1 MPGRPRRI
9 GAMGSDRRT
18 DAAADGDMP
27 LSVAISAIH
36 DVQAA
41 ADGAA
46 IIVMAQTRS
55 GDTRSPLEIAI
66 TTELAAAVAIS
77 LLQTTARA
85 RRSRD
90 SMEPALECFAVGVED
105 SSRHRD
111 RVRLQLLFDGGTVLP
126 VEIGRDAGEALAGEL
141 ADWLANTAP
150 DARADARRGTDPTPE
165 PNQAQS

>member
-1 MPGRPRRI
+1 MSVNSKLPF
-9 GAMGSDRRT
+9 
-18 DAAADGDMP
+18 
-27 LSVAISAIH
+27 SVAISAIH

-41 ADGAA
+41 ADGDA
-46 IIVMAQTRS
+46 IIVTAQARS

-111 RVRLQLLFDGGTVLP
+111 RVRLQLLFDGGSVLP
-126 VEIGRDAGEALAGEL
+126 VEIRRDAGEALAGEL
-141 ADWLANTAP
+141 ADWLADT
-150 DARADARRGTDPTPE
+150 RADVPE
-165 PNQAQS
+165 APPQN

>member
-1 MPGRPRRI
+1 MRRRRI
-9 GAMGSDRRT
+9 HGAQSAKKNRSDGIKKT
-18 DAAADGDMP
+18 TSMSVNDKLP
-27 LSVAISAIH
+27 LSLAISAIH

-41 ADGAA
+41 ADGDA
-46 IIVMAQTRS
+46 IILLAQAHS
-55 GDTRSPLEIAI
+55 GESRSPLEIAI

-77 LLQTTARA
+77 LLQTTALA

-126 VEIGRDAGEALAGEL
+126 VEIRRDAGEALAGEL
-141 ADWLANTAP
+141 ADWLADTRDDAP
-150 DARADARRGTDPTPE
+150 ETPKA
-165 PNQAQS
+165 N

>member
-1 MPGRPRRI
+1 MSTSEP
-9 GAMGSDRRT
+9 T
-18 DAAADGDMP
+18 P
-27 LSVAISAIH
+27 LSVALAAVH

-46 IIVMAQTRS
+46 IIVTGQARN

-90 SMEPALECFAVGVED
+90 TMEPALECFAVGVED
-105 SSRHRD
+105 SSQHRD

-126 VEIGRDAGEALAGEL
+126 VEIRRDAGEALAGEL
-141 ADWLANTAP
+141 ADWLAQT
-150 DARADARRGTDPTPE
+150 RAEPAASAQTPGKR
-165 PNQAQS
+165 

>member
-1 MPGRPRRI
+1 
-9 GAMGSDRRT
+9 MGSDRRINADE
-18 DAAADGDMP
+18 DADPSGDPP
-27 LSVAISAIH
+27 LTLAISAIH
-36 DVQAA
+36 DVQPA

-46 IIVMAQTRS
+46 IIVMAQTRT

-150 DARADARRGTDPTPE
+150 DARVGTRDGAE
-165 PNQAQS
+165 PLAEQN

>member
-1 MPGRPRRI
+1 MRQRRI
-9 GAMGSDRRT
+9 HAARRAQKNCVHGIRKT
-18 DAAADGDMP
+18 TSMSVNDKLP

-41 ADGAA
+41 ADGDA
-46 IIVMAQTRS
+46 IILTAQAHS
-55 GDTRSPLEIAI
+55 GEMRSPLEIAI

-77 LLQTTARA
+77 LLQTTALA

-90 SMEPALECFAVGVED
+90 SMEPALECFAIGIED

-126 VEIGRDAGEALAGEL
+126 VEIRRDAGEALSGEL
-141 ADWLANTAP
+141 ADWLEET
-150 DARADARRGTDPTPE
+150 RAEAPE
-165 PNQAQS
+165 PPKTN